1 MIRSVTLSSDE
12 GRRALQGLVDRFS
25 EETGCREVVRTILDR
40 VRREGDAAV
49 VDYCRRFDCPTMTAA
64 TLRVSEAEFARA

>member
-25 EETGCREVVRTILDR
+25 EETGCREVVRTSST
-40 VRREGDAAV
+40 GSAGKAAAAV

-64 TLRVSEAEFARA
+64 IPG